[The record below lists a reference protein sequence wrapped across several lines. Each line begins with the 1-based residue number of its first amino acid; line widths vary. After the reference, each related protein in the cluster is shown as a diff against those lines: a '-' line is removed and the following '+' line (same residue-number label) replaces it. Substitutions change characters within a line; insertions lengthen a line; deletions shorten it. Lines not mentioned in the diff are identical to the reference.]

1 MTNQTTFKKW
11 VLRLYLA
18 YSLTSE
24 TIIIGG
30 AVYYFFLTQGGLLM
44 DEDEWG
50 GFGHPDEDR
59 FDDLDRE
66 IWSDEDRQQERSR
79 HQQAAFFMQKQTLAP
94 GLI

>member
-1 MTNQTTFKKW
+1 
-11 VLRLYLA
+11 
-18 YSLTSE
+18 
-24 TIIIGG
+24 
-30 AVYYFFLTQGGLLM
+30 M
-44 DEDEWG
+44 DDDEWG